1 MAQTQS
7 KIKVGKLAFTAN
19 GACGAVKKVA
29 GDQVT
34 IDSIFGEVTGDISEV
49 SHQKRDF
56 AGWRGAA

>member
-7 KIKVGKLAFTAN
+7 KIKVGKMAFTAN
-19 GACGAVKKVA
+19 GAVKKVA

-34 IDSIFGEVTGDISEV
+34 IDSIFGEVTCDINEV